1 LPDFRPI
8 FLTLIMRELSD
19 AARQPLLRASFS
31 RFNGVSMQA
40 ITIPTTLEST
50 PTTFTPAFAFVAQSN
65 DFDDV
70 FACAAMLSGK
80 TIEEVREIAIA
91 TDALFSS

>member
-1 LPDFRPI
+1 MP
-8 FLTLIMRELSD
+8 
-19 AARQPLLRASFS
+19 
-31 RFNGVSMQA
+31 A
-40 ITIPTTLEST
+40 ITIPTMVQST
-50 PTTFTPAFAFVAQSN
+50 PTTFTPAFSFVAQTN

-91 TDALFSS
+91 